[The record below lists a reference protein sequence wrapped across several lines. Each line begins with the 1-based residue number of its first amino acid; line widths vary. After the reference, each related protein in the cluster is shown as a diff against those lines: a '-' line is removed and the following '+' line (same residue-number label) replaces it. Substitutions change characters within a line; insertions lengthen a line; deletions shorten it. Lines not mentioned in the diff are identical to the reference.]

1 MIRGA
6 LGCAQND
13 MRGGAEWHEGD
24 VGGHDGDVGDD
35 MMGAQNY
42 VLGLQYDMGYGVLDV
57 MMSRRQRAVL
67 CRRGL
72 RLGKCM

>member
-1 MIRGA
+1 
-6 LGCAQND
+6 
-13 MRGGAEWHEGD
+13 
-24 VGGHDGDVGDD
+24 
-35 MMGAQNY
+35 MGAQNY